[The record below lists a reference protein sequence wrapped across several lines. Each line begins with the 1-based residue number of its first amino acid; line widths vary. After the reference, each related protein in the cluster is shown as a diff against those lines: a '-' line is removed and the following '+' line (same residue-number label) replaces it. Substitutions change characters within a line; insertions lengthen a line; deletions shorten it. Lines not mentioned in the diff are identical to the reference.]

1 MYSFCRDIRFL
12 EQLEESKKGFE
23 NNIFIALVDNKAF
36 YRGNSEPEKIYSYF
50 RDKKPLT
57 GPIDRPTE
65 TKNIKA
71 KYYTLKGCYH
81 VNWRPLNNSLQY
93 WIQNIKSN

>member
-50 RDKKPLT
+50 RDKKPHQQVVGSL
-57 GPIDRPTE
+57 DPTVFSFGDE
-65 TKNIKA
+65 TTFLFPEKKRGS
-71 KYYTLKGCYH
+71 TMDLF
-81 VNWRPLNNSLQY
+81 
-93 WIQNIKSN
+93 